1 MMKFEHVV
9 FGGDMNTDLDRSH
22 SLHVG
27 PLQDFCVRHSLK
39 FCVMHPQNEVPYSYM
54 SDWNGAHSTI
64 DHMMVTDN
72 MYELISKYVTK
83 DDADNFSDHNPVL
96 LSLDM
101 ITQLGRNPIS
111 HDTSRLAWHRSS
123 DHNIMMYQQEVKRR
137 LCLVD
142 VPVEAV
148 ECNDF
153 QCTQHA
159 AAISEYY
166 NQVMNVIQTS
176 AKETI
181 PMRKKKSKAGW
192 NEHVEPLREKSLF
205 WNTMWVQCGRPR
217 QGWVHRLRTITKSR
231 YKRAVRWVLRNQ
243 DKLAAE
249 RAWQKN

>member
-1 MMKFEHVV
+1 
-9 FGGDMNTDLDRSH
+9 
-22 SLHVG
+22 
-27 PLQDFCVRHSLK
+27 
-39 FCVMHPQNEVPYSYM
+39 
-54 SDWNGAHSTI
+54 
-64 DHMMVTDN
+64 

-83 DDADNFSDHNPVL
+83 DDADNFSYHNPVL

-123 DHNIMMYQQEVKRR
+123 DRNIMMYQQEVKRR

-153 QCTQHA
+153 QCMQHA

-166 NQVMNVIQTS
+166 NKVMNVIQTS

-181 PMRKKKSKAGW
+181 PMRKKRNRKQGGMSTW
-192 NEHVEPLREKSLF
+192 NLSERNLCSGIP
-205 WNTMWVQCGRPR
+205 CGSNAADLARDGCIDYERLPR
-217 QGWVHRLRTITKSR
+217 AAS